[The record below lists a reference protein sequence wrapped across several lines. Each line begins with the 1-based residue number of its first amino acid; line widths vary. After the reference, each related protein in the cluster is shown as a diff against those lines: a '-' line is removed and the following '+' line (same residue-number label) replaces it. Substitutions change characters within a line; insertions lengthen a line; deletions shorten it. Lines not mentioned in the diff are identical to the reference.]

1 MRLRFSTFLCIVLFL
16 VLLSETS
23 TADDFRAAISSK
35 ADLVICDFVGAFR
48 DIATGVAAVVMVI
61 AGVKWTASENDPG
74 ARKAAKETMLHA
86 IIGLLLI
93 QLIGIL
99 IATASGMTT
108 YMCKSSLGT

>member
-1 MRLRFSTFLCIVLFL
+1 
-16 VLLSETS
+16 
-23 TADDFRAAISSK
+23 
-35 ADLVICDFVGAFR
+35 
-48 DIATGVAAVVMVI
+48 
-61 AGVKWTASENDPG
+61 
-74 ARKAAKETMLHA
+74 MLHA